1 MEVMKANIAYKFE
14 LMPTREQTRIF
25 AQAAGCRRFVWNKAT
40 ELQKQRLEHNLPFL
54 NYAELC
60 EKLTCWKQED
70 DMLWLQDAPSQAL
83 QQGLKDE
90 CASIN
95 EFKSNKKGFPK
106 FHPSRS
112 TRKNCRSS
120 KATLPQQQS
129 PKKLAGWAKAAPFDK
144 REPSRRCRQ
153 LKNQILTHYR
163 RIRNIRQD
171 FMKRTA
177 HTIAQKYGWVAMENL
192 KLKNMTKSAKGTV
205 EDPGRNV
212 KQKSGLN
219 RSLARVA
226 PYGMRMAIL
235 WALFKAG
242 GRLILADPKY
252 TSQTCPKCGYTSSSN
267 RPTQAHFGCQL
278 CGCTEN
284 ADVVGALNVLKKSRT
299 GSVRPSSELGNK
311 SAAGTVLF
319 FAS

>member
-1 MEVMKANIAYKFE
+1 
-14 LMPTREQTRIF
+14 
-25 AQAAGCRRFVWNKAT
+25 
-40 ELQKQRLEHNLPFL
+40 
-54 NYAELC
+54 
-60 EKLTCWKQED
+60 
-70 DMLWLQDAPSQAL
+70 
-83 QQGLKDE
+83 
-90 CASIN
+90 
-95 EFKSNKKGFPK
+95 
-106 FHPSRS
+106 
-112 TRKNCRSS
+112 
-120 KATLPQQQS
+120 
-129 PKKLAGWAKAAPFDK
+129 
-144 REPSRRCRQ
+144 
-153 LKNQILTHYR
+153 
-163 RIRNIRQD
+163 
-171 FMKRTA
+171 MKRTA

-252 TSQTCPKCGYTSSSN
+252 TSQTRPRCGYTSSTN
-267 RPTQAHFGCQL
+267 RPAQAHFGCQL

-284 ADVVGALNVLKKSRT
+284 ADVAGALNVLKKSRT

-319 FAS
+319 FASRREYEESRVFILGRMSNFRGRGCPEWPVGALSQMELPSAITSRRRC

>member
-1 MEVMKANIAYKFE
+1 M
-14 LMPTREQTRIF
+14 
-25 AQAAGCRRFVWNKAT
+25 G
-40 ELQKQRLEHNLPFL
+40 
-54 NYAELC
+54 
-60 EKLTCWKQED
+60 
-70 DMLWLQDAPSQAL
+70 
-83 QQGLKDE
+83 
-90 CASIN
+90 
-95 EFKSNKKGFPK
+95 
-106 FHPSRS
+106 
-112 TRKNCRSS
+112 
-120 KATLPQQQS
+120 
-129 PKKLAGWAKAAPFDK
+129 KAAPFDK
-144 REPSRRCRQ
+144 REPSRRGRQ

-267 RPTQAHFGCQL
+267 RPTQAHFGCLL
-278 CGCTEN
+278 CGYTEN

-319 FAS
+319 FASRREYEESRVFILGRMSNFRGRGCPEWPVGALSQMELPSAITSRRRC

>member
-1 MEVMKANIAYKFE
+1 
-14 LMPTREQTRIF
+14 
-25 AQAAGCRRFVWNKAT
+25 
-40 ELQKQRLEHNLPFL
+40 
-54 NYAELC
+54 
-60 EKLTCWKQED
+60 
-70 DMLWLQDAPSQAL
+70 
-83 QQGLKDE
+83 
-90 CASIN
+90 
-95 EFKSNKKGFPK
+95 
-106 FHPSRS
+106 
-112 TRKNCRSS
+112 
-120 KATLPQQQS
+120 
-129 PKKLAGWAKAAPFDK
+129 
-144 REPSRRCRQ
+144 
-153 LKNQILTHYR
+153 
-163 RIRNIRQD
+163 
-171 FMKRTA
+171 MKRTA

-267 RPTQAHFGCQL
+267 RPTQAHFCCLL
-278 CGCTEN
+278 CGYTEN

-319 FAS
+319 FASRREYEESRVFILGRMSNFRGRGCPEWPVGALSQMELPSAITSRRRC